1 MSADDILSLFEAA
14 VAENASDLLLTANT
28 PPVLR
33 LNGELRFLERPPL
46 DAETVRKMAYAVMTD
61 AEIAA
66 FERDGEVDMAANAAN
81 RRFRGN
87 IYRQRDAL
95 AAAFRLVPMTIPE
108 IQKLGLPAALE
119 ELSLVPQ
126 GFLLIT
132 GPTGSGKST
141 TLASII
147 EHINRHRRA
156 HVITIEDPIEFV
168 FNSKK
173 SVIDQRE
180 VGRDTG
186 SFASAL
192 RHALRET
199 PDVIMVGEM
208 RDTETIAAALTAAET
223 GHLVL
228 ATLHTGSTVQS
239 IDRIIDVFPPHQQ
252 GQVRLQLSFTLLA
265 VLTQKLVPM
274 ADGTGLALGTELLRN
289 NPAIANMIREG
300 KTQML
305 AGVLET
311 QARLGMHTMDSSM
324 IDLYRRGLI
333 TREDAA
339 RRMEHPQALDR
350 G

>member
-1 MSADDILSLFEAA
+1 MHQDIISLFEAA
-14 VAENASDLLLTANT
+14 VAASASDLLLTANT

-33 LNGELRFLERPPL
+33 LHGELRFLEAPPL
-46 DAETVRKMAYAVMTD
+46 DPDAVRKMAYAVMTD
-61 AEIAA
+61 AEIAT
-66 FERDGEVDMAANAAN
+66 FERDGEVDMAANVAG

-95 AAAFRLVPMTIPE
+95 AAAFRLVPTSIPE
-108 IQKLGLPAALE
+108 IQALGLPAALE
-119 ELSLVPQ
+119 ELALVPQ

-141 TLASII
+141 TMASII
-147 EHINRHRRA
+147 EHLNRRRRA

-168 FNSKK
+168 FTSKK
-173 SVIDQRE
+173 SIVDQRE
-180 VGRDTG
+180 VGRDTQ

-208 RDTETIAAALTAAET
+208 RDTETISAALTAAET

-239 IDRIIDVFPPHQQ
+239 IDRIVDVFPPHQQ
-252 GQVRLQLSFTLLA
+252 GQIRLQLSFTLLA
-265 VLTQKLVPM
+265 VLAQKLVPR
-274 ADGTGLALGTELLRN
+274 ADGTGLALATELLRN
-289 NPAIANMIREG
+289 NSAIANLIREG

-311 QARLGMHTMDSSM
+311 QGRMGMHTMDSSM
-324 IDLYRRGLI
+324 TDLYRRGLI
-333 TREDAA
+333 TREDAI

>member
-1 MSADDILSLFEAA
+1 LHKDIISLFEAA
-14 VAENASDLLLTANT
+14 VAQNASDLLLTANT

-33 LNGELRFLERPPL
+33 LHGELRFLEVPPL
-46 DAETVRKMAYAVMTD
+46 DPDAVRKMAYAVMSD
-61 AEIAA
+61 AEIAT
-66 FERDGEVDMAANAAN
+66 FERDGEVDMAANVGG

-95 AAAFRLVPMTIPE
+95 AAAFRLVPMSIPG
-108 IQKLGLPAALE
+108 IQALGLPAALE
-119 ELSLVPQ
+119 ELALVPQ
-126 GFLLIT
+126 GFVLIT

-141 TLASII
+141 TLAAMI
-147 EHINRHRRA
+147 EHINHQRRA

-168 FNSKK
+168 FTSKK
-173 SVIDQRE
+173 SIIDQRE

-186 SFASAL
+186 TFASAL

-239 IDRIIDVFPPHQQ
+239 IDRMIDVFPPHQQ

-265 VLTQKLVPM
+265 VLTQKLIPK

-289 NPAIANMIREG
+289 NPAIANLIREG
-300 KTQML
+300 KSQML
-305 AGVLET
+305 AGIIET

-339 RRMEHPQALDR
+339 RRMEHPQALER

>member
-1 MSADDILSLFEAA
+1 MPSDDIIALFEAA
-14 VAENASDLLLTANT
+14 VAGNASDLLLTANT

-33 LNGELRFLERPPL
+33 LHGELRFLDRPPL
-46 DAETVRKMAYAVMTD
+46 DAEAVRKMAYAVMTD

-66 FERDGEVDMAANAAN
+66 FERDGEVDMAANVAG

-87 IYRQRDAL
+87 VYRQRDAL
-95 AAAFRLVPMTIPE
+95 AAAFRLVPTVVPE
-108 IQKLGLPAALE
+108 IRALGLPAALE
-119 ELSLVPQ
+119 DLALVPQ
-126 GFLLIT
+126 GFLLVT

-141 TLASII
+141 TLAAII

-168 FNSKK
+168 FASKR
-173 SVIDQRE
+173 SIVDQRE
-180 VGRDTG
+180 VGRDTA

-208 RDTETIAAALTAAET
+208 RDMETISAALTAAET

-239 IDRIIDVFPPHQQ
+239 IDRIVDVFPPHQQ
-252 GQVRLQLSFTLLA
+252 GQIRLQLSFTLLA
-265 VLTQKLVPM
+265 VLTQKLVPR
-274 ADGTGLALGTELLRN
+274 ADGSGLALGTELLRN
-289 NPAIANMIREG
+289 NPAIANLIREG
-300 KTQML
+300 KSQML

-311 QARLGMHTMDSSM
+311 QARLGMHTMDSSLL
-324 IDLYRRGLI
+324 DLYRRGVI
-333 TREDAA
+333 AREEAA

-350 G
+350 S